1 MADSQRQANLSVIIP
16 LYNHERYIDA
26 ALDSV
31 LQQSTQPAEII
42 VIDDGSRDSSWE
54 KVQLRAEQDTRIVT
68 WSRPNQG
75 AHVTI
80 NEAINHATGDY
91 VAILN
96 SDDIYHPER
105 FALCLNA
112 LEENPGAAVVCT
124 ALSFID
130 GAGKTRRNKWY
141 EQALKFYRQVDDLS
155 LALINGN
162 FLMTTSN
169 LFIRREVFADLGLFA
184 NLRYAHDLD
193 FLLRLIAHGREI
205 LLLEEPLLH
214 YRMHATNTISEDV
227 LRVKTEWAAVVA
239 SFLYQYSAQQDW
251 SYLGRLAEITDR
263 HNLSRL
269 LFFFFL
275 QFKRMETE
283 PVGPDDFL
291 EDDAFLKFM
300 AETIR

>member
-1 MADSQRQANLSVIIP
+1 MSEPQQPANISVIIP
-16 LYNHERYIDA
+16 LFNHERYIDA
-26 ALDSV
+26 ALDSA
-31 LQQSTQPAEII
+31 LGQSIQPAEIV
-42 VIDDGSRDSSWE
+42 VIDDGSRDRSWE
-54 KVQLRAEQDTRIVT
+54 KVQRRAEQDQRIVAWT
-68 WSRPNQG
+68 RPNQG

-80 NEAINHATGDY
+80 NEAITHSSGDF

-96 SDDIYHPER
+96 SDDVYHPER
-105 FALCLNA
+105 FASCLDA
-112 LEENPGAAVVCT
+112 LAKNPGADVVCT

-130 GAGKTRRNKWY
+130 GAGKAQRNKWY
-141 EQALKFYRQVDDLS
+141 EQALKFYQQVDDLS

-169 LFIRREVFADLGLFA
+169 LFLRREVFADLGMFA

-205 LLLEEPLLH
+205 LLLDQPLLQ
-214 YRMHATNTISEDV
+214 YRVHASNTISENV

-239 SFLYQYSAQQDW
+239 SFLYHHSAQKDW

-275 QFKRMETE
+275 QFRRME
-283 PVGPDDFL
+283 PGPFSADAFL
-291 EDDAFLKFM
+291 ADDAFLEFM
-300 AETIR
+300 AGSIR

>member
-1 MADSQRQANLSVIIP
+1 MSDPQQPANISVIIP
-16 LYNHERYIDA
+16 LFNHERYIDA
-26 ALDSV
+26 ALDSA
-31 LQQSTQPAEII
+31 LGQSIQPAEIV
-42 VIDDGSRDSSWE
+42 VIDDGSSDRSWE
-54 KVQLRAEQDTRIVT
+54 KVQRRAEQDQRIVAWT
-68 WSRPNQG
+68 RPNQG

-80 NEAINHATGDY
+80 NEAITRSSGDF

-96 SDDIYHPER
+96 SDDVYHPER
-105 FALCLNA
+105 FASCLDA
-112 LEENPGAAVVCT
+112 LAKNPGADVVCT

-130 GAGKTRRNKWY
+130 GAGKAQRNKWY
-141 EQALKFYRQVDDLS
+141 EQALKFYQQVDDLS

-169 LFIRREVFADLGLFA
+169 LFLRREVFADLGMFA

-205 LLLEEPLLH
+205 LLLDQPLLQ
-214 YRMHATNTISEDV
+214 YRVHASNTISENV

-239 SFLYQYSAQQDW
+239 SFLYNHSARKDW

-275 QFKRMETE
+275 QFRRME
-283 PVGPDDFL
+283 PGPLGVDAFL
-291 EDDAFLKFM
+291 ADDAFLEFM
-300 AETIR
+300 AGSIR